1 VIEVTVITVKEVS
14 DGLTGT
20 VKLSIGVPG
29 ESLLSVNKVSNIGD
43 LPVTP
48 NVGKS
53 MYSTATLI
61 WNRSALTIGVK
72 ASATTTPPP
81 LPKTG
86 AAPVRTGGW
95 RNKGP
100 TGIVFSSVIT
110 PARAALEAPRTTI
123 NAFVILEYMMFPPT

>member
-1 VIEVTVITVKEVS
+1 MPVPTGSVGTSESQYWCPARSKAPVIEVTVTTVKEVS

-20 VKLSIGVPG
+20 VQLSIGVPG

-61 WNRSALTIGVK
+61 
-72 ASATTTPPP
+72 
-81 LPKTG
+81 
-86 AAPVRTGGW
+86 
-95 RNKGP
+95 
-100 TGIVFSSVIT
+100 
-110 PARAALEAPRTTI
+110 
-123 NAFVILEYMMFPPT
+123 